1 MYRQSWKQIFLFIP
15 IFSPLSELKEKIG
28 GNGKWNQCKKRASI
42 RVGGGVIGSENKW
55 EVSRTDGNDMKQ
67 HGSRLPVPLNS
78 NGM

>member
-1 MYRQSWKQIFLFIP
+1 MESVQKTSFNK
-15 IFSPLSELKEKIG
+15 SG
-28 GNGKWNQCKKRASI
+28 
-42 RVGGGVIGSENKW
+42 GGGVIGSENKW